1 MTSPEPRDSPRTP
14 AVYSERDAENT
25 IVKPARGPRSN
36 GGVRSSTAASVTLAN
51 LRRSPEGAED
61 VFEPTVVLD
70 VDLAEP
76 IPSIYQ
82 VSESGRQYR
91 RALSLVRLHSYALGI
106 VDIDIGASGLPAGA
120 HAAAIWSTLD
130 GAINAHLAADG
141 LAPLSALP
149 LDGITGQGIPACI
162 ETRARVVRDSPSIT
176 VVIATRERPDT
187 LAECLSSVL
196 ASDYPD
202 FDVIV
207 VDNAPS
213 STATRELVERRF
225 RDAPVRYVREDIPGL
240 ATAHNRGLADV
251 TAPVVAFTDDD
262 VIVDSSWLSH
272 VAAAFATGDDVGCVA
287 GMIFPHELET
297 PAQGWLEQFGGY
309 SKGFRRMIFDV
320 GNNKAPSILYPYA
333 AGTFGSGANMSF
345 RTAILRE
352 IGGFDP
358 AMGAGSPA
366 PGGDDLAAFFDVI
379 AAGYALVY
387 EPSALV
393 WHRHRRDYR
402 ALRNTAFTYG
412 LGLTAYLTKIVF
424 DRPSRAR
431 GLLRRLAPGLA
442 HGLSPNSPKNNGKR
456 ADYPAEL
463 TWRERYGMLVGP
475 FAYARGRWKRR
486 RLYPAHPSRA
496 VPKA

>member
-1 MTSPEPRDSPRTP
+1 
-14 AVYSERDAENT
+14 
-25 IVKPARGPRSN
+25 
-36 GGVRSSTAASVTLAN
+36 VTVADFPDF
-51 LRRSPEGAED
+51 PEGAEEA
-61 VFEPTVVLD
+61 FQPTDILD
-70 VDLAEP
+70 VDLSDP
-76 IPSIYQ
+76 IPAISQ
-82 VSESGRQYR
+82 VSESGCRYG
-91 RALSLVRLHSYALGI
+91 RALSLVRLHSHALGI
-106 VDIDIGASGLPAGA
+106 VDVDIGGSGLSVEA

-149 LDGITGQGIPACI
+149 LDGITHREIPACV
-162 ETRARVVRDSPSIT
+162 ETRARVVDDALAIT

-187 LAECLSSVL
+187 LAECLPSVL

-207 VDNAPS
+207 VDNAPT
-213 STATRELVERRF
+213 STATRDLVETRYG
-225 RDAPVRYVREDIPGL
+225 DAPIRYLREDIPGL

-251 TAPVVAFTDDD
+251 TAPLVAFTDDD

-272 VAAAFATGDDVGCVA
+272 VAAAFASGGDVGCVT
-287 GMIFPHELET
+287 GMILPHELET
-297 PAQGWLEQFGGY
+297 PAQGWLEQYGGY
-309 SKGFRRMIFDV
+309 SKGFRRMTFDV
-320 GNNKAPSILYPYA
+320 GNNKAASVLYPYA

-352 IGGFDP
+352 LGGFDP
-358 AMGAGSPA
+358 AMGAGAPA

-379 AAGYALVY
+379 AAGYAIVY

-402 ALRNTAFTYG
+402 ALQNQAFTYG
-412 LGLTAYLTKIVF
+412 LGLTAYLTKIVI

-431 GLLRRLAPGLA
+431 ILLARLAPGLA
-442 HGLSPNSPKNNGKR
+442 HGLSPSSPKNIGKR

-475 FAYARGRWKRR
+475 VAYARGRWQRR
-486 RLYPAHPSRA
+486 RLYPAQPPRA